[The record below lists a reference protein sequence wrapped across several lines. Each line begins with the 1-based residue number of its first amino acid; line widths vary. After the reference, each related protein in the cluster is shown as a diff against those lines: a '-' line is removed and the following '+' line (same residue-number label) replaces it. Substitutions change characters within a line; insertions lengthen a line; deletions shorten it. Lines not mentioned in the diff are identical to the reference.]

1 MVRQTDPVKPGRN
14 KTRQDLA
21 IAEDQDP
28 GDREISGKDT
38 SLLLP
43 LQLGAENYIG
53 AIFQVG
59 QTAGQRVKHRPKYR
73 EEQNRPAKSRRGPPL
88 RWGLLLGGVRERVGS
103 CFDVQDR
110 P

>member
-1 MVRQTDPVKPGRN
+1 MVRQTHLVKPGGN

-21 IAEDQDP
+21 VAKDEDS
-28 GDREISGKDT
+28 GDCRISGKDQ
-38 SLLLP
+38 SLLFP
-43 LQLGAENYIG
+43 LQLGAEDYIG
-53 AIFQVG
+53 AIPQVG
-59 QTAGQRVKHRPKYR
+59 QTAGQSVKRRPEYR
-73 EEQNRPAKSRRGPPL
+73 EEQNRPAKGRRGPPL